1 MCPHK
6 SPLKGPGESIPGQT
20 NPAENIIIM
29 MGDALSQKN
38 AITRTNVMQNC
49 EGGHPSADAPAG
61 CEEITAIGME
71 GAARLR
77 DSASW
82 CG

>member
-1 MCPHK
+1 M
-6 SPLKGPGESIPGQT
+6 
-20 NPAENIIIM
+20 NPAGNIIIM
-29 MGDALSQKN
+29 TGDAISEKN
-38 AITRTNVMQNC
+38 VITRTNVLQNC

-61 CEEITAIGME
+61 CEEITTMGIE
-71 GAARLR
+71 GAAILR